1 MGNRLLHNFQVLTI
15 SIYIGNII
23 VMIVVKDEDIDSNDL
38 HIVKGVELWKNL
50 MKENTD
56 RNQKALRRVEIFWI

>member
-38 HIVKGVELWKNL
+38 HIVKGVEL
-50 MKENTD
+50 
-56 RNQKALRRVEIFWI
+56 